1 MYYDALYKWRQCI
14 TIIDINMY
22 IYDSENNNKKRVKGP
37 LNWEKRFMSNYKKR
51 VSLIHEKR
59 VGFIQNIFT
68 IKGLCHI
75 FPFLFE
81 ANEWFE
87 RRRLCV
93 DVDFRFIFSVHVN
106 YISSWYVKWHSHF
119 VLKDSWVVNPLSSI
133 LISRFHNTSYRFF
146 NKITK

>member
-1 MYYDALYKWRQCI
+1 
-14 TIIDINMY
+14 MY

-81 ANEWFE
+81 ANE
-87 RRRLCV
+87 
-93 DVDFRFIFSVHVN
+93 
-106 YISSWYVKWHSHF
+106 
-119 VLKDSWVVNPLSSI
+119 
-133 LISRFHNTSYRFF
+133 
-146 NKITK
+146 